1 MSSGVFAGVAGIPL
15 MEAPSPRII
24 IVMGVSG
31 SGKTEVGLGLAQALG
46 ARFFDADGFHPPA
59 NVAKMSAGVP
69 LTDDDRQPW
78 FDRLAGEVIDPCGPG
93 ETRVL
98 ACSAL
103 KQRHRDRLR
112 EAKPG
117 SVRFV
122 HLAGDFE
129 TIHGRMAARQ
139 GHFMRAEML
148 RSQFATLED
157 PATLGETDVLTV
169 SVIPTVDEIV
179 RTVATILNREA

>member
-1 MSSGVFAGVAGIPL
+1 MS
-15 MEAPSPRII
+15 APPPRLI

-31 SGKTEVGLGLAQALG
+31 SGKTEVGRALATALG
-46 ARFFDADGFHPPA
+46 GTFFDADGYHPPA
-59 NVAKMSAGVP
+59 NVAKMSAGTP
-69 LTDDDRQPW
+69 LTDDDRWPW
-78 FDRLAGEVIDPCGPG
+78 FDRLGREVLAPCAPG

-103 KQRHRDRLR
+103 KKVYRDRLR
-112 EAKPG
+112 AAAPG
-117 SVRFV
+117 AVRFV

-139 GHFMRAEML
+139 GHFMKAEML

-157 PATLGETDVLTV
+157 PAALGETDALHV
-169 SVIPTVDEIV
+169 SILPPIEAIV
-179 RTVATILNREA
+179 RDVVARLEPAAPRSPRSPR

>member
-1 MSSGVFAGVAGIPL
+1 MHP
-15 MEAPSPRII
+15 PPPRII

-31 SGKTEVGLGLAQALG
+31 SGKTEVGRGLARALG
-46 ARFFDADGFHPPA
+46 GLFFDADGFHPPA
-59 NVAKMSAGVP
+59 NVAKMSAGTP

-78 FDRLAGEVIDPCGPG
+78 FDRLEREVLAPCAPG

-103 KQRHRDRLR
+103 KKSYRDRLR
-112 EAKPG
+112 AARPG
-117 SVRFV
+117 AVRFV
-122 HLAGDFE
+122 HLAGDFD
-129 TIHGRMAARQ
+129 TIHGRMTARQ

-157 PATLGETDVLTV
+157 PAALGETDVLSV
-169 SVIPTVDEIV
+169 SILPPVETIV
-179 RTVATILNREA
+179 RDAAAALESEPLRR

>member
-1 MSSGVFAGVAGIPL
+1 MDVRA
-15 MEAPSPRII
+15 PRIL

-31 SGKTEVGLGLAQALG
+31 SGKTEVGRGLAAALG
-46 ARFFDADGFHPPA
+46 GTFFDADGFHPPA
-59 NVAKMSAGVP
+59 NVAKMSAGTP
-69 LTDDDRQPW
+69 LTDDDRLPW
-78 FDRLAGEVIDPCGPG
+78 FERLSREVIGPCAPG

-103 KQRHRDRLR
+103 KKSYRDRLR
-112 EAKPG
+112 AAKPG
-117 SVRFV
+117 AVRFV

-157 PATLGETDVLTV
+157 PAALGEADVVTV
-169 SVIPTVDEIV
+169 SVAPPIDAIV
-179 RTVATILNREA
+179 RTVVERLASSGGA